1 MAGAGV
7 SGSWVVV
14 QRNPLSGSGRGVR
27 ELFRLV
33 WALRRRGFRVRLFS
47 DRVRLDAWMRAAS
60 GIREVRCIVAAGG
73 DGTVADLVN
82 RHPGVAL
89 AVLPLGTEN
98 LLAKFMG
105 FRRSGEDL
113 AEVIS
118 GGRVC
123 RLDSAVCNGRR
134 VLLMVSC
141 GPDANVVAEVHRRRS
156 GHISRLSYV
165 VPVLRALLW
174 GRLRLFEVTA
184 AEQPT
189 LRSGSHVIISN
200 VPRYGFDLP
209 FCPDAATTAMYGV
222 VVLLTIREIRS
233 FPAHATDSRQAA
245 LAGETPVSAAD
256 AAASATITTPE
267 VTPLIPAKPRSAI
280 AALRHLLHDHNFLLF
295 MTCSLLTNIVFM
307 QSFVTLPLY
316 LYRLGFN
323 ELEFGRMICLN
334 GALIV
339 LLQLPATHLLSRF
352 PRGKV
357 LICGEL
363 LMAAGFSLT
372 AFATTAPA
380 ILLTITLWTLGEI
393 LQAPWK
399 PTLVSEMAPLD
410 LRARY
415 MGLFSITHALSIAL
429 GAPIG
434 GLCSVTF
441 RSHRAVALRGSGAGT
456 HQPALRTAVP
466 STGSANCRPLNTDF
480 TEPSAAAPVDP
491 AESASAA
498 APAQHPHPPAA
509 LL

>member
-1 MAGAGV
+1 MFSAQHMTSDPTPEISLLQQYRQLPATVHLLCVGSFINRVGSFVMLFLSIYISEELQLGADFASYCIGAFGCGSVISALIGGQLADQFGRRRTMLLALFGGAATLLLLSQVRTGWLFMLVLFLFAMIVDMYRPASTALIGDAV
-7 SGSWVVV
+7 SDV
-14 QRNPLSGSGRGVR
+14 QRPHAFGLLYLSFN
-27 ELFRLV
+27 L
-33 WALRRRGFRVRLFS
+33 GF
-47 DRVRLDAWMRAAS
+47 A
-60 GIREVRCIVAAGG
+60 VA
-73 DGTVADLVN
+73 
-82 RHPGVAL
+82 P
-89 AVLPLGTEN
+89 PLGGY
-98 LLAKFMG
+98 LAGKSFQ
-105 FRRSGEDL
+105 
-113 AEVIS
+113 
-118 GGRVC
+118 
-123 RLDSAVCNGRR
+123 
-134 VLLMVSC
+134 
-141 GPDANVVAEVHRRRS
+141 
-156 GHISRLSYV
+156 Y
-165 VPVLRALLW
+165 
-174 GRLRLFEVTA
+174 LFWA
-184 AEQPT
+184 
-189 LRSGSHVIISN
+189 
-200 VPRYGFDLP
+200 
-209 FCPDAATTAMYGV
+209 DAATTAMYGV

-256 AAASATITTPE
+256 AAASATITTPK

-434 GLCSVTF
+434 GFVLAHFGATVLWPC
-441 RSHRAVALRGSGAGT
+441 AGLLLALTS
-456 HQPALRTAVP
+456 L
-466 STGSANCRPLNTDF
+466 LY
-480 TEPSAAAPVDP
+480 
-491 AESASAA
+491 
-498 APAQHPHPPAA
+498 A
-509 LL
+509 LLFRRLAQQTSVR

>member
-1 MAGAGV
+1 MFAAQHMTSDPTPEISLLQQYRQLPATVHLLCVGSFINRVGSFVMLFLSIYISEELQLGADFASYCIGAFGC
-7 SGSWVVV
+7 GSVI
-14 QRNPLSGSGRGVR
+14 S
-27 ELFRLV
+27 
-33 WALRRRGFRVRLFS
+33 ALIGGQLADQFGRRRTMLLALFGGAATLLLLSQVRTGWLFMLVLFLFAMIVDMYRPASTALIGDAVSDAQRPHAFGLLYLSFNLGF
-47 DRVRLDAWMRAAS
+47 A
-60 GIREVRCIVAAGG
+60 VA
-73 DGTVADLVN
+73 
-82 RHPGVAL
+82 P
-89 AVLPLGTEN
+89 PLGGY
-98 LLAKFMG
+98 LAGKSFQ
-105 FRRSGEDL
+105 
-113 AEVIS
+113 
-118 GGRVC
+118 
-123 RLDSAVCNGRR
+123 
-134 VLLMVSC
+134 
-141 GPDANVVAEVHRRRS
+141 
-156 GHISRLSYV
+156 Y
-165 VPVLRALLW
+165 
-174 GRLRLFEVTA
+174 LFWA
-184 AEQPT
+184 
-189 LRSGSHVIISN
+189 
-200 VPRYGFDLP
+200 
-209 FCPDAATTAMYGV
+209 DAATTAMYGV

-256 AAASATITTPE
+256 AAASATITTPK

-434 GLCSVTF
+434 GFVLAHFGATVLWPC
-441 RSHRAVALRGSGAGT
+441 AGLLLALTS
-456 HQPALRTAVP
+456 L
-466 STGSANCRPLNTDF
+466 LY
-480 TEPSAAAPVDP
+480 
-491 AESASAA
+491 
-498 APAQHPHPPAA
+498 A
-509 LL
+509 LLFRRLAQQTSVR

>member
-1 MAGAGV
+1 MFAAQHMTSDPTPEISLLQQYRQLPANVHLLCVGSFINRVGSFVMLFLSIYISEELQLGADFASYCIGAFGC
-7 SGSWVVV
+7 GSVI
-14 QRNPLSGSGRGVR
+14 S
-27 ELFRLV
+27 
-33 WALRRRGFRVRLFS
+33 ALIGGQLADQFGRRRTMLLALFGGAATLLLLSQVRTGWLFMLVLFLFAMIVDMYRPASTALIGDAVSDAQRPHAFGLLYLSFNLGF
-47 DRVRLDAWMRAAS
+47 A
-60 GIREVRCIVAAGG
+60 VA
-73 DGTVADLVN
+73 
-82 RHPGVAL
+82 P
-89 AVLPLGTEN
+89 PLGGY
-98 LLAKFMG
+98 LAGKSFQ
-105 FRRSGEDL
+105 
-113 AEVIS
+113 
-118 GGRVC
+118 
-123 RLDSAVCNGRR
+123 
-134 VLLMVSC
+134 
-141 GPDANVVAEVHRRRS
+141 
-156 GHISRLSYV
+156 Y
-165 VPVLRALLW
+165 
-174 GRLRLFEVTA
+174 LFWA
-184 AEQPT
+184 
-189 LRSGSHVIISN
+189 
-200 VPRYGFDLP
+200 
-209 FCPDAATTAMYGV
+209 DAATTAMYGV

-256 AAASATITTPE
+256 AAASATITTPK

-434 GLCSVTF
+434 GFVLAHFGATVLWPC
-441 RSHRAVALRGSGAGT
+441 AGLLLALTS
-456 HQPALRTAVP
+456 L
-466 STGSANCRPLNTDF
+466 LY
-480 TEPSAAAPVDP
+480 
-491 AESASAA
+491 
-498 APAQHPHPPAA
+498 A
-509 LL
+509 LLFRRLAQQTSVR

>member
-1 MAGAGV
+1 MFAAQHMTSDPTPEISLLQQYRQLPATVHLLCVGSFINRVGSFVMLFLSIYISEELQLGADFASYCIGAFGC
-7 SGSWVVV
+7 GSVI
-14 QRNPLSGSGRGVR
+14 S
-27 ELFRLV
+27 
-33 WALRRRGFRVRLFS
+33 ALIGGQLADQFGRRRTMLLALFGGAATLLLLSQVRTGWLFMLVLFLFAMIVDMYRPASTALIGDAVSDAQRPHAFGLLYLSFNLGF
-47 DRVRLDAWMRAAS
+47 A
-60 GIREVRCIVAAGG
+60 VA
-73 DGTVADLVN
+73 
-82 RHPGVAL
+82 P
-89 AVLPLGTEN
+89 PLGGY
-98 LLAKFMG
+98 LAGKSFQ
-105 FRRSGEDL
+105 
-113 AEVIS
+113 
-118 GGRVC
+118 
-123 RLDSAVCNGRR
+123 
-134 VLLMVSC
+134 
-141 GPDANVVAEVHRRRS
+141 
-156 GHISRLSYV
+156 Y
-165 VPVLRALLW
+165 
-174 GRLRLFEVTA
+174 LFWA
-184 AEQPT
+184 
-189 LRSGSHVIISN
+189 
-200 VPRYGFDLP
+200 
-209 FCPDAATTAMYGV
+209 DAATTAMYGV

-256 AAASATITTPE
+256 AAASATITTSE

-280 AALRHLLHDHNFLLF
+280 AALQHLLHDHNFLLF

-434 GLCSVTF
+434 GYVLSHFGATVLWPCAGLVLALTSLLYALLF
-441 RSHRAVALRGSGAGT
+441 RRLA
-456 HQPALRTAVP
+456 QQTAV
-466 STGSANCRPLNTDF
+466 R
-480 TEPSAAAPVDP
+480 
-491 AESASAA
+491 
-498 APAQHPHPPAA
+498 
-509 LL
+509 